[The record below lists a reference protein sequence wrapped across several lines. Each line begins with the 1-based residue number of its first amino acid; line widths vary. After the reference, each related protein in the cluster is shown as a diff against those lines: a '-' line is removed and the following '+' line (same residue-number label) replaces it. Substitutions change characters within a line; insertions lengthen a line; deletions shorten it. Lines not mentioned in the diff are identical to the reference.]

1 MNQNSPDIYHVN
13 LAGGLALAWVNSYS
27 ATVIRT
33 PGATLLF
40 DPVSLAVPE
49 DASLDLIAITHGHSD
64 HWDHP
69 LVTAL
74 HQRTRAVVATSRFL
88 ASRLPSLT
96 PHAVDPTST
105 LAGENRFGSTAH
117 PDPHLQPGAEG
128 EPAAFPSPGSPCG
141 AEKPLPG
148 SVIALEPGE
157 WVRVGDVTV
166 AALRCDHAADDPL
179 SFLVRTDDDLVVY
192 LPGDTTPFPAMSR
205 LPSVPPPSSPSS
217 MKWDGI
223 RAEMHVDILLW
234 MGTALED
241 GARIARLVQPKVLVS
256 YAITPPAAG
265 IRAKGL
271 LTRLTP
277 EIPAYTL
284 EPNQVFVYPPEPPV

>member
-1 MNQNSPDIYHVN
+1 MSQNSPDIYHVN

-27 ATVIRT
+27 GTVIKT

-49 DASLDLIAITHGHSD
+49 DVSLDLIAISHGHTD
-64 HWDHP
+64 HWDPP

-74 HQRTRAVVATSRFL
+74 HQRTRAVVATSCFL
-88 ASRLPSLT
+88 ASRVPALSPQAGET
-96 PHAVDPTST
+96 AST
-105 LAGENRFGSTAH
+105 LAGPGNSGSNPHSGPH
-117 PDPHLQPGAEG
+117 PDSGATC
-128 EPAAFPSPGSPCG
+128 S

-166 AALRCDHAADDPL
+166 AALRCDHAAEEPL

-192 LPGDTTPFPAMSR
+192 LPGDSTPFPTMSR
-205 LPSVPPPSSPSS
+205 LPSVPLPRSSSSS
-217 MKWDGI
+217 MDG
-223 RAEMHVDILLW
+223 RQSEMPVDVLLW

-256 YAITPPAAG
+256 YAIAPPAAG
-265 IRAKGL
+265 VRARGL

-277 EIPAYTL
+277 DVPVYTL
-284 EPNQVFVYPPEPPV
+284 ERNQVFVYPPEP